1 MFCVC
6 VCNKLV
12 KQCKTHILYRCFT
25 QIQLLNSVIQRVDCK
40 ENTHMKSSLMPQQD
54 SSILQKNGKQGWDVT
69 AIATNNMISGLPE
82 NVVPLKSVHQFRWV
96 NRLNGHKLGCTP
108 FLEIRVW
115 IFFSQL
121 LKGLGSKFA
130 IATPFE
136 NVAIPIRWRS
146 QRVSW

>member
-1 MFCVC
+1 
-6 VCNKLV
+6 
-12 KQCKTHILYRCFT
+12 
-25 QIQLLNSVIQRVDCK
+25 
-40 ENTHMKSSLMPQQD
+40 MKSSVMPQQD

-96 NRLNGHKLGCTP
+96 NGLNGHKLGCTP